1 MTGLNQ
7 SQDVLGLGEERK
19 HGLELSLTVES
30 GGCVPGTARPMVL
43 VI

>member
-19 HGLELSLTVES
+19 HGFELSLTVKS
-30 GGCVPGTARPMVL
+30 GGCASGTTWPMVP
-43 VI
+43 II